1 MKDEKNKEE
10 KQCDEKAPATVR
22 ARDSRPR
29 REEEEGDRMVNDDE
43 FKITKE
49 KARGIENKGNAVSLF
64 FTSEHVLFL
73 FFYF

>member
-1 MKDEKNKEE
+1 MKGEKNKEE

-29 REEEEGDRMVNDDE
+29 REEDEEEGDGMANDDE

-49 KARGIENKGNAVSLF
+49 KARGIENKGNAVSLNTF
-64 FTSEHVLFL
+64 F
-73 FFYF
+73 FFFNF